1 MEAVVQNRG
10 RPEPDHEIQSADG
23 TVDMN
28 QDEDYD
34 FDIGGPEDNLNT
46 EAGAQFTEAG
56 LTIQVEISHELD
68 NTSTYQVPEDEG
80 AQQPAEKMYDQED
93 QEQDRGHAE
102 DVLDTSELDATVET
116 EELGEDRQDEDKQGS
131 HTEEG
136 TKLQQVNEGQ
146 PEDFE
151 VQEDEITYEETAAEY
166 EGFDDA
172 ARPNGEAANDATHIA
187 TSVEY
192 AHHDEGESF
201 EAHQEAEDDVEAH
214 QEFLPEGNHS
224 DEMNEDEATTAA
236 NPDDEVPVGSLEA
249 QTGAEDDVPVFPQDA
264 DTVEESLADGD
275 WHEDGHEGKQ
285 QSDEQPNVRV
295 LWRTEEYRLFADSPV
310 DDPDTYFFKD
320 LDFLQQ
326 PLTQFLSG
334 LRQVIA
340 NELTP
345 SEELYVKVDGLGIE
359 FGETTTTDF
368 LENTVFGQIVDLYK
382 QLLQLDDGSE
392 SQELYLYLEARP
404 NCLQRFSELTNGAQE
419 GLGLSHF
426 ALYYED
432 ASTDV
437 LVNEEDEDQ
446 YEGPRDIYSDDI
458 SISGSHD
465 EPGGDTDK
473 AHQAEQ
479 PQNPFRITDAQRHA
493 IDVSST
499 GLEEEGGERNTSSV
513 DTGRAHGS
521 ENGLGNTDVVS
532 AEDQDQGGLDLKP
545 QDELDDAHID
555 ENPQDIIP
563 EQEGDEDVAIEGPGE
578 NYGVEGDDEPS
589 FADDGVVGE
598 EANADVLE
606 GESEEKHDPTDGKK
620 SFLYESSECSAPR
633 ICYCDECMS
642 SEPPSPGP
650 QSITPM
656 RLGLMSRIPA
666 HTLAGG
672 SYSYAPQNASAD
684 TSPTGRSTSKG
695 GGLKTFKTDLGGF
708 YLQTNQAADSHTQDD
723 DAADNDDY
731 LDLDNDDVGTTDDK
745 PDEPTEHAGTL
756 DIATHDSSATATL
769 DGDDHANGDDA
780 SVAEDP
786 TGASYTAETSYQ
798 PDAEPSQNDL
808 DEIDWK
814 EGEDDENDVAD
825 QPLTELSPTHI
836 SVKRGRQDEE
846 NEGLGGTSRKSCC
859 PRGPRMHANLFAAV
873 KRQRV

>member
-10 RPEPDHEIQSADG
+10 RPEPDHEIEFADG
-23 TVDMN
+23 TVDIS

-34 FDIGGPEDNLNT
+34 FDIGGPEDNLDT
-46 EAGAQFTEAG
+46 EAGAQFTDAG
-56 LTIQVEISHELD
+56 LTNQVESSHDLD
-68 NTSTYQVPEDEG
+68 NTSTLQVPEDEG
-80 AQQPAEKMYDQED
+80 AHQPTEEMYYQED
-93 QEQDRGHAE
+93 QNQDHGHAE
-102 DVLDTSELDATVET
+102 DVLDTSEFDATVET
-116 EELGEDRQDEDKQGS
+116 EELGEGRQDEDRHGS
-131 HTEEG
+131 HIEEE
-136 TKLQQVNEGQ
+136 TKLQQVEEGQ
-146 PEDFE
+146 LEEFE
-151 VQEDEITYEETAAEY
+151 VHEDEITYEETAAEY

-172 ARPNGEAANDATHIA
+172 ARPNGEETNDTTHIA

-192 AHHDEGESF
+192 AHHDEGEGF
-201 EAHQEAEDDVEAH
+201 EAHQEAEDDNGAHVEPR

-224 DEMNEDEATTAA
+224 DEINEDEATTAA

-249 QTGAEDDVPVFPQDA
+249 HTDAEDDVPVTQQDA

-275 WHEDGHEGKQ
+275 WHEDGHEDKQ
-285 QSDEQPNVRV
+285 HSDEQPNVRV
-295 LWRTEEYRLFADSPV
+295 LWRTEEYRLFADTPV

-359 FGETTTTDF
+359 FGETTTTEF
-368 LENTVFGQIVDLYK
+368 LEKTAFGQIIDLYK

-392 SQELYLYLEARP
+392 SHELYLYLEARP

-446 YEGPRDIYSDDI
+446 YEGPRDIYSDDL

-465 EPGGDTDK
+465 EPEGDTDE

-479 PQNPFRITDAQRHA
+479 PHNPFRITDAQRHA

-499 GLEEEGGERNTSSV
+499 GLEEGGENNTTSAG
-513 DTGRAHGS
+513 TGRAHGS
-521 ENGLGNTDVVS
+521 EDGLDNTDVVPG
-532 AEDQDQGGLDLKP
+532 EDQGGLDLEA
-545 QDELDDAHID
+545 QDDVDDVPID
-555 ENPQDIIP
+555 ENPQDIITG
-563 EQEGDEDVAIEGPGE
+563 QEGDEDVANEELGE
-578 NYGVEGDDEPS
+578 NYGVEGDDEQNL
-589 FADDGVVGE
+589 ADDGVGGE
-598 EANADVLE
+598 EAIADVLE
-606 GESEEKHDPTDGKK
+606 DESGEKHDPTDGKK
-620 SFLYESSECSAPR
+620 PFLYESSECSAPR

-650 QSITPM
+650 QSILPKS
-656 RLGLMSRIPA
+656 LGLMSRIPA

-672 SYSYAPQNASAD
+672 SYSKAPQNASAD
-684 TSPTGRSTSKG
+684 KSPTGGSALEGRS
-695 GGLKTFKTDLGGF
+695 LKTSNTDLGGF
-708 YLQTNQAADSHTQDD
+708 YLRKNHAADSHTQDEN
-723 DAADNDDY
+723 AADNDDY

-745 PDEPTEHAGTL
+745 LDEHTEHAGTL

-769 DGDDHANGDDA
+769 NGDDHANGDDA

-786 TGASYTAETSYQ
+786 ADASYTAETSNQ
-798 PDAEPSQNDL
+798 PDADPSQNDL

-825 QPLTELSPTHI
+825 QTLTDLSPTNI

-846 NEGLGGTSRKSCC
+846 NEGLGGTS
-859 PRGPRMHANLFAAV
+859 PV

>member
-10 RPEPDHEIQSADG
+10 RPEPDHEIEYAAG
-23 TVDMN
+23 TVDIS

-34 FDIGGPEDNLNT
+34 FDIGGPEDNLDT
-46 EAGAQFTEAG
+46 EAGAQFTDAG
-56 LTIQVEISHELD
+56 LTNQGESSHDLD
-68 NTSTYQVPEDEG
+68 NTSTSQVPEDEG
-80 AQQPAEKMYDQED
+80 TQQPTEGMYDQED
-93 QEQDRGHAE
+93 QDQDQDQHRGHAE
-102 DVLDTSELDATVET
+102 DVLDTSEFDATVET
-116 EELGEDRQDEDKQGS
+116 EELGEGRQDEDGQGS
-131 HTEEG
+131 HIEEE
-136 TKLQQVNEGQ
+136 TKLEQVEESQ
-146 PEDFE
+146 LEEFE
-151 VQEDEITYEETAAEY
+151 VHEDEITYEETAAEY
-166 EGFDDA
+166 AGFDDA
-172 ARPNGEAANDATHIA
+172 ARPNGEEANDTTHIA

-192 AHHDEGESF
+192 AHHDEGEGF
-201 EAHQEAEDDVEAH
+201 EAHPEAEDDNGAHVEPH

-236 NPDDEVPVGSLEA
+236 NPDDEVPVGFPEA
-249 QTGAEDDVPVFPQDA
+249 HTDAENEVPVIQQDA
-264 DTVEESLADGD
+264 DTVEESVADGH
-275 WHEDGHEGKQ
+275 WHKDGREDKQ
-285 QSDEQPNVRV
+285 HSDEQPNVRV
-295 LWRTEEYRLFADSPV
+295 LWRTEEYRLFADTPV

-368 LENTVFGQIVDLYK
+368 LDKTAFGQIIDLYR

-392 SQELYLYLEARP
+392 SHELYLYLEARP

-432 ASTDV
+432 GSTDV

-465 EPGGDTDK
+465 EPEGDTDE
-473 AHQAEQ
+473 AHQTEQ
-479 PQNPFRITDAQRHA
+479 PHNPFRITEAQRHA

-499 GLEEEGGERNTSSV
+499 GLEEEGGEKNTIPV

-521 ENGLGNTDVVS
+521 EDGPVNTDVMSV
-532 AEDQDQGGLDLKP
+532 EDQGGLDLEA
-545 QDELDDAHID
+545 QDDLGDAPID
-555 ENPQDIIP
+555 GNSQDLIT
-563 EQEGDEDVAIEGPGE
+563 EQEGDEDVVDEELGE
-578 NYGVEGDDEPS
+578 HYSVGGDDEQNL
-589 FADDGVVGE
+589 ADDGVGGG

-606 GESEEKHDPTDGKK
+606 EESGEKHDPTD
-620 SFLYESSECSAPR
+620 
-633 ICYCDECMS
+633 
-642 SEPPSPGP
+642 
-650 QSITPM
+650 
-656 RLGLMSRIPA
+656 
-666 HTLAGG
+666 
-672 SYSYAPQNASAD
+672 
-684 TSPTGRSTSKG
+684 
-695 GGLKTFKTDLGGF
+695 DLGGV
-708 YLQTNQAADSHTQDD
+708 YLQKNQAADSHTQDD
-723 DAADNDDY
+723 NAADNDDY

-745 PDEPTEHAGTL
+745 LDEHTEHAGTL

-780 SVAEDP
+780 YVAEDSAD
-786 TGASYTAETSYQ
+786 ASYTAETSNQ
-798 PDAEPSQNDL
+798 PDADPSQNDL

-825 QPLTELSPTHI
+825 QTLTDLSHTNF

-846 NEGLGGTSRKSCC
+846 NEGLGGTS
-859 PRGPRMHANLFAAV
+859 PV